1 MSQLLDSLLLLPT
14 ECRQQQQQ
22 RVQNLGEADPSL
34 FILVIDQQEVIL
46 FARETLPRHGSS
58 HTAAAAAAAA
68 VCTPSSLHSNVLYH
82 DVTLEQTVRHHI
94 VRRFS
99 IDRPVVDRRRAVG

>member
-1 MSQLLDSLLLLPT
+1 MGQLLDSLLLLPT

-46 FARETLPRHGSS
+46 FARETLPRHGSL
-58 HTAAAAAAAA
+58 HTAAAAAA